1 MSIPFEIKLVL
12 THAMIG
18 LDVYPQFR
26 RIGIDTIKLHKEFA
40 TDFKATGKTD
50 EVAYFLDYG
59 IRVLNPRLNKMLNR
73 PHDHPT
79 FLKMVEY
86 GIRESIEKSQEVWKL
101 RSEAGKGKY
110 FYGCELTY

>member
-1 MSIPFEIKLVL
+1 MSIPFEIKSVL

-26 RIGIDTIKLHKEFA
+26 RIGFDTIKLHKEFE
-40 TDFKATGKTD
+40 TDFKASGKKD

-59 IRVLNPRLNKMLNR
+59 IRVLNPRVNQRLNR
-73 PHDHPT
+73 PLDHPT

-86 GIRESIEKSQEVWKL
+86 GIRE
-101 RSEAGKGKY
+101 Y
-110 FYGCELTY
+110 